1 MSKRV
6 IQSAK
11 IVVALIL
18 ISLQINSFRVFAA
31 SANVSISIP
40 SQVTVG
46 VPFNVTVSY
55 SGTENT
61 LWEVK
66 VTSTAGDNRFYE
78 DYNGY
83 EGKRSGSKTFQTTI
97 NSPGKYTFSVTT
109 AGSMGYDSEEY
120 LTATASAQITVVEKS
135 SSGSDNTGG
144 GNTGTYNPEMP
155 KGETEAEK
163 KARELAERQ
172 KKPLIENISIISES
186 TRLKGETLLED
197 KPSENK
203 FDYAFELPRGVDAF
217 KLDLVPIADDVVLE
231 YTQMYK
237 LDAGHDKVEI
247 VVRASQDEVEQE
259 FKITVKKAPESKA
272 VYTVGQGSYRFLN
285 DELLDKVISKYGF
298 EVVYF
303 DEDVD
308 KTDYYYQYGE
318 NKLVLVYGD
327 NGEGKWLLIDGNRNV
342 LNEVLI
348 VVDGEDKVTL
358 LVDKVLEEDDK
369 RTYGGRRYG
378 PIVVPVDNDFY
389 NLDYGLNFAT
399 DIKGWEH
406 DLDSYFTHAIDLNGD
421 EKLVYLDKQGH
432 TEVAYVAFD
441 NQGVSLDGMV
451 MPVIAGVSGISSIG
465 LLIYSRKQSKKI
477 SNLLSRRSQD

>member
-1 MSKRV
+1 MKKLFKIFLLSIIFTLSTAKV
-6 IQSAK
+6 SAAAFSVSSSASTVSPGGTFNVNISFPGEGK
-11 IVVALIL
+11 FSVAVSNGTIT
-18 ISLQINSFRVFAA
+18 SSSSFWY
-31 SANVSISIP
+31 P
-40 SQVTVG
+40 DTKQVTVKAG
-46 VPFNVTVSY
+46 N
-55 SGTENT
+55 SGT
-61 LWEVK
+61 VK
-66 VTSTAGDNRFYE
+66 VTVTAVDITNSNTLEQIENQSVSVSVNIKQSTN
-78 DYNGY
+78 
-83 EGKRSGSKTFQTTI
+83 SGGNT
-97 NSPGKYTFSVTT
+97 G
-109 AGSMGYDSEEY
+109 
-120 LTATASAQITVVEKS
+120 
-135 SSGSDNTGG
+135 GSDNTGG

-197 KPSENK
+197 NPSESK

-308 KTDYYYQYGE
+308 KTDYYYRYGE
-318 NKLVLVYGD
+318 SKLVLVYGD

-465 LLIYSRKQSKKI
+465 LLIYSRKQSRKI
-477 SNLLSRRSQD
+477 SKLLRRRSQD

>member
-1 MSKRV
+1 MKTQKNIFKLLLLVMMFISVFANFTKVEAATASSSMSKTTFTEGQTATLTLKISDPNGMIEATITSTGVIRV
-6 IQSAK
+6 DGSTSITVQSMTNTA
-11 IVVALIL
+11 
-18 ISLQINSFRVFAA
+18 
-31 SANVSISIP
+31 
-40 SQVTVG
+40 T
-46 VPFNVTVSY
+46 VTVSAVGQ
-55 SGTENT
+55 GTG
-61 LWEVK
+61 K
-66 VTSTAGDNRFYE
+66 VMV
-78 DYNGY
+78 NGFGVDTDMNKQSLNK
-83 EGKRSGSKTFQTTI
+83 EF
-97 NSPGKYTFSVTT
+97 N
-109 AGSMGYDSEEY
+109 
-120 LTATASAQITVVEKS
+120 ITVSPKTT
-135 SSGSDNTGG
+135 SGGSNNNSG

-197 KPSENK
+197 KPSESK

-358 LVDKVLEEDDK
+358 LIDKVLEEDDK

-378 PIVVPVDNDFY
+378 PIVVLVDNDFY

-465 LLIYSRKQSKKI
+465 LLIYSRKQSRKI
-477 SNLLSRRSQD
+477 SKLLRRRSQD

>member
-1 MSKRV
+1 MTK
-6 IQSAK
+6 K
-11 IVVALIL
+11 ILTTICAVVLMVLFTTINVVAAPSVSLSGPRSVTVGDSVTITISNDSSGKYSLTGTVTVSGASSGSLVVAL
-18 ISLQINSFRVFAA
+18 NAA
-31 SANVSISIP
+31 GSNTVNVNASKTGTINVSFK
-40 SQVTVG
+40 G
-46 VPFNVTVSY
+46 EYALNEAPFT
-55 SGTENT
+55 
-61 LWEVK
+61 
-66 VTSTAGDNRFYE
+66 
-78 DYNGY
+78 
-83 EGKRSGSKTFQTTI
+83 
-97 NSPGKYTFSVTT
+97 PGSVTK
-109 AGSMGYDSEEY
+109 S
-120 LTATASAQITVVEKS
+120 LTITVKEKPS
-135 SSGSDNTGG
+135 TGGGNTGGSDNTGG

-197 KPSENK
+197 NPSVSK

-358 LVDKVLEEDDK
+358 LIDKVLEEDDK

-378 PIVVPVDNDFY
+378 PIVVLVDNDFY

-465 LLIYSRKQSKKI
+465 LLIYSRKQSRKI
-477 SNLLSRRSQD
+477 SKLLRRRSQD